1 MKIMPLTGENVN
13 WKTKTKIRTK
23 RNVEYSTKQIHTHL
37 SVFGMLNIIV
47 KTKFLSKIRH
57 MLCVHN
63 TYDV

>member
-1 MKIMPLTGENVN
+1 MPLTGENVN

-57 MLCVHN
+57 M
-63 TYDV
+63 